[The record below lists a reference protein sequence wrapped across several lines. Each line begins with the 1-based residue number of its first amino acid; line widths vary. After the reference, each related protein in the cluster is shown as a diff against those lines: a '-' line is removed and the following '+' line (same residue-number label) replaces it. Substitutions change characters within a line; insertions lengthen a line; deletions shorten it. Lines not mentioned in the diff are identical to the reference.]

1 MERFVISLVDDDGL
15 VVAIIFEWSALKVVL
30 LSGVFSLSI
39 ECSMIVRFVLQSI
52 GSIRSISSICDDE

>member
-15 VVAIIFEWSALKVVL
+15 VAANIFEWSILKVL

-39 ECSMIVRFVLQSI
+39 ECSIIVRSYPAVNRAI
-52 GSIRSISSICDDE
+52 KAIMRR